1 MLSFSGHSISGK
13 WQPSTRPTSGRRAGG
28 HADSRLDN
36 AMLGKFEENCA
47 EAKFACN
54 IVPLAA
60 LLSIILKSSV
70 TSKVLQSFPPRDA
83 AAIFSRSV
91 CRPLAVPLILTFL
104 GVRDRRSWK
113 AKVSLPPP
121 SWREKRIEIINLVSG
136 SRRTLLKVSAAF
148 LLGNLSF
155 TEPCP
160 YILGSLPMVLSLT
173 GPTSPPWRRSNKNSG
188 SPQA

>member
-1 MLSFSGHSISGK
+1 
-13 WQPSTRPTSGRRAGG
+13 
-28 HADSRLDN
+28 
-36 AMLGKFEENCA
+36 MLGKFEENCA

-60 LLSIILKSSV
+60 LLSIILNSSV

-104 GVRDRRSWK
+104 GDRRSWK
-113 AKVSLPPP
+113 AKVSLRARAP
-121 SWREKRIEIINLVSG
+121 SWREKRIKIINLVSG

-148 LLGNLSF
+148 LLGNLSS

-173 GPTSPPWRRSNKNSG
+173 GPTSLPWRRSNKNSG
-188 SPQA
+188 SPQAYCGNRRKPLIPSSLLSTLSSLQKSLL

>member
-60 LLSIILKSSV
+60 LPSIILNSSV

-104 GVRDRRSWK
+104 GVGDRRSWK
-113 AKVSLPPP
+113 AKVSP
-121 SWREKRIEIINLVSG
+121 SWREKRIKIINLASG
-136 SRRTLLKVSAAF
+136 SRRMPLKVSAAF
-148 LLGNLSF
+148 LLGNLNSMERSISLF
-155 TEPCP
+155 WGASPWCCP
-160 YILGSLPMVLSLT
+160 
-173 GPTSPPWRRSNKNSG
+173 
-188 SPQA
+188 